1 MNFVLLSKQSVD
13 TVDFINFWSDY
24 YSDKYDDKYSK
35 NIDKEYFNRENLIS
49 LYEWK
54 NGSVLAE
61 LKKIALQKKILLK
74 IKIINSLKNQF
85 NLELFKKEFKDVSVI
100 WKIFLLHIIKPSTY
114 PIFDQHVFR
123 AMMYIKFSKIEE
135 IPSKDSEKEKI
146 YFEEYVDF
154 FNGIKSKLP
163 SNLNKKIDESLWAF
177 GKFLKS
183 NYSGNG
189 VSHHSFTK
197 NTIH

>member
-13 TVDFINFWSDY
+13 MVDFINFWSDY
-24 YSDKYDDKYSK
+24 YFDKYDNKYSE

-54 NGSVLAE
+54 NGSVLSE
-61 LKKIALQKKILLK
+61 RKKIGLRKKVLAK
-74 IKIINSLKNQF
+74 IKIINSLKDQF
-85 NLELFKKEFKDVSVI
+85 NLELFKKEFKDMTVI
-100 WKIFLLHIIKPSTY
+100 WKIFLLHIIKPNKY

-123 AMMYIKFSKIEE
+123 AMVYIKFFKIEE
-135 IPSKDSEKEKI
+135 IPNKESERERI

-154 FNGIKSKLP
+154 FNEIKLKSP
-163 SNLNKKIDESLWAF
+163 SNFNKKIDESLWAF

-183 NYSGNG
+183 NYKKMI
-189 VSHHSFTK
+189 T
-197 NTIH
+197 